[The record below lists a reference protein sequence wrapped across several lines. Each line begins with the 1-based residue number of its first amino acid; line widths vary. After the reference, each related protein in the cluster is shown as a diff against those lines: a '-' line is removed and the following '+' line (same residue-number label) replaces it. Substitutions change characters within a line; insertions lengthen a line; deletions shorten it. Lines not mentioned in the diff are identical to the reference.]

1 MSSTKKQHAE
11 INIHLDLDKD
21 KLPEKLSWRATDSQF
36 DGFKECKAFLL
47 SIYDSGDLNT
57 LRVDIWSKEMKMD
70 EMNRFFY
77 QSFVSMADTF
87 QRATNNA
94 DGADSIRDFA
104 NSFGIKQQVIKEKT

>member
-1 MSSTKKQHAE
+1 
-11 INIHLDLDKD
+11 
-21 KLPEKLSWRATDSQF
+21 
-36 DGFKECKAFLL
+36 
-47 SIYDSGDLNT
+47 
-57 LRVDIWSKEMKMD
+57 MKMD